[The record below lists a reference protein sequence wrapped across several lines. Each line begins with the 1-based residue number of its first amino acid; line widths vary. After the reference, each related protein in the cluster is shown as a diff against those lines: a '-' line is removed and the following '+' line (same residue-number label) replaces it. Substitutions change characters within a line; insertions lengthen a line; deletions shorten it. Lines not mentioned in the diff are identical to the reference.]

1 MSIHLRRDLDAI
13 RQDLQGLAGLVET
26 AIYKSIRALTE
37 RDAALAKT
45 VIDGDKAIDAE
56 ENHIDEECL
65 KVLALHQPVAVD
77 LRLIASAMMIVVDLE
92 RMGDIAEEIA
102 ERAVHLASRPPL
114 AIPDDIIGMTD
125 LSISMVKQ
133 SLEAF
138 IGVDAEMARR
148 IIRMDDGVNELNNRL
163 IAHILNQMRNNP
175 AQLEENLSLFS
186 VIRCIERI
194 ADHATN
200 IAEDVCYLVEG
211 EIVRHTDRAQVL
223 GRPRTRSLRST
234 S

>member
-1 MSIHLRRDLDAI
+1 MSIHLQRDLDGI
-13 RQDLQGLAGLVET
+13 RKGLLGLAGLVET
-26 AIYKSIRALTE
+26 AIYNSIRSLVE
-37 RDAALAKT
+37 RDVELARK
-45 VIDGDKAIDAE
+45 VVDGDAAIDAE

-92 RMGDIAEEIA
+92 RMGDLAEEIA
-102 ERAVHLASRPPL
+102 ERTIHLATRPPL
-114 AIPDDIIGMTD
+114 AIPDEIVSMTD
-125 LSISMVKQ
+125 LSISMVRQ

-148 IIRMDDGVNELNNRL
+148 IIRMDEGVNALNNRL
-163 IAHILNQMRNNP
+163 IAHILDQMRSNP
-175 AQLEENLSLFS
+175 SQLEENLSLFS
-186 VIRCIERI
+186 VVRCLERI

-211 EIVRHTDRAQVL
+211 EIIRHTDRAQVL
-223 GRPRTRSLRST
+223 GRPRTRPTRST
-234 S
+234 